1 MYRFLPLIFLWK
13 DDKTVDQLKNSAI
26 SIVNEIMT
34 TAGQAAAGI
43 SEIGKGIASIFLLFV
58 IFYYVSAILDG
69 GKFQTKMLYPLLVY
83 MAVCHFNLFS
93 APVISFVETLQNR
106 TTQACSE
113 VMAKERRAMG
123 GEDKSIFAV
132 MVDGAKNELNHIAE
146 ENKRQQEN
154 MAASLAFDILED
166 NPVSQGAESGG
177 TSGESKNKSVVLSG
191 MGDFARDAFKFASSY
206 WLYEAIG
213 SIQVG
218 GVSLD
223 DYGTIYVKWG
233 FAGLIASLCQWICS
247 AMFLMMIIF
256 GGVLTALTLVFGPIT
271 FAFAVFPGNGR
282 LIGTWAIRLCQ
293 YSLYSPLVYICQAFI
308 YTAFSQIGEGNGGGS
323 ILFCFAVILANM
335 ACIFSVPGIAATII
349 EGASGSLSLAT
360 GLSTMTSSVRGA
372 AQVVT
377 SPFTTGWKGLQAI
390 RNMGESRRDTQ
401 QMDILR
407 SINDGVNGNPEYG
420 LNPKKG
426 GGAGKKGG
434 GKKS

>member
-13 DDKTVDQLKNSAI
+13 DDKTIDELKNNAVSV
-26 SIVNEIMT
+26 VNEIMT

-43 SEIGKGIASIFLLFV
+43 SEIGTGIASIFLLFV

-93 APVISFVETLQNR
+93 APVISFVEILQNK
-106 TTQACSE
+106 TTDTCST
-113 VMAKERRAMG
+113 VMEGVRDQMGAK
-123 GEDKSIFAV
+123 DKSIFGV
-132 MVDGAKNELNHIAE
+132 MIDGAKNELNHIAE
-146 ENKRQQEN
+146 ENRRQQETL
-154 MAASLAFDILED
+154 AATLADDILED

-177 TSGESKNKSVVLSG
+177 TSGETKNKAVTLSSVVKG
-191 MGDFARDAFKFASSY
+191 AYDFIHLR
-206 WLYEAIG
+206 WLKEAIG

-218 GVSLD
+218 NVTLD

-233 FAGLIASLCQWICS
+233 FAGLLASVCQFICS

-308 YTAFSQIGEGNGGGS
+308 YTAFSQIRAGNGGGS
-323 ILFCFAVILANM
+323 MLFCFAVILANM

-360 GLSTMTSSVRGA
+360 GLSTMSNSVSGA
-372 AQVVT
+372 AKVVT
-377 SPFTTGWKGLQAI
+377 GPFRTGWRGLQAV

-401 QMDILR
+401 EMEILR
-407 SINDGVNGNPEYG
+407 SINDGVKGNPEYG

-434 GKKS
+434 GK